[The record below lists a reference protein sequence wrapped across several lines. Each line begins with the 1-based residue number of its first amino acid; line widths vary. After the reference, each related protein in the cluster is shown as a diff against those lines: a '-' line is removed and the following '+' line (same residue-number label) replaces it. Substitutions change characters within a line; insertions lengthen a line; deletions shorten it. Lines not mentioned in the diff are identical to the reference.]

1 MYLLNVICQV
11 VSIDKD
17 LINELPLVIRII
29 AFMAGTIF
37 VLGAGIK
44 YGIDAYVKTK
54 SLFKKKKEISV
65 DQLKMHSFF
74 SKCESWSTYKVNEL
88 YFGDDVRNKLF
99 RAIISTK
106 IEVMSN
112 NAMTAFC
119 KPEVKDFN
127 KKVFQSYVFKLITDI
142 HTNTETEIRNKII
155 SMYPTCGNGVYELV
169 MNHEDK
175 GFNAFN
181 QITDNYTERLV
192 QIICESDMYDD
203 NYEKC
208 EMILDAFKAS
218 LGAAF
223 PHIES
228 AFKGFNG
235 ELDKLIKK
243 E

>member
-1 MYLLNVICQV
+1 MYIAQVLGQITVDEDILNQLPTYVRIIVIC
-11 VSIDKD
+11 
-17 LINELPLVIRII
+17 
-29 AFMAGTIF
+29 AG
-37 VLGAGIK
+37 VLFILSAGLK
-44 YGIDAYVKTK
+44 YGAEAFEKVRSVFTRR
-54 SLFKKKKEISV
+54 KKAGS
-65 DQLKMHSFF
+65 DQLKNHSFF
-74 SKCESWSTYKVNEL
+74 SKCESWSKYKVNEL

-106 IEVMSN
+106 IQVMSD
-112 NAMTAFC
+112 NAATSLC
-119 KPEVKDFN
+119 EHDLKGLS
-127 KKVFQSYVFKLITDI
+127 KKGFQSHVFKLITDI
-142 HTNTETEIRNKII
+142 HTDTQSEIREKII
-155 SMYPTCGNGVYELV
+155 EIYPRNGAQIYELV
-169 MNHEDK
+169 MNHEDS

-208 EMILDAFKAS
+208 EMILDAFKAA

-235 ELDKLIKK
+235 ELDQMVKN
-243 E
+243 